1 MLSEDLKSIS
11 AELGSLAGK
20 VDENTWDFLR
30 NMKANLEAIAG
41 GVEDLEQG
49 VIHG

>member
-11 AELGSLAGK
+11 VELGTLAGK
-20 VDENTWDFLR
+20 VDEPVWELVRTI
-30 NMKANLEAIAG
+30 KINLEALAN

-49 VIHG
+49 VING